1 MIFVQILL
9 IFALTACGGGH
20 EDNGANSI
28 PSIKVECSSA
38 DVADCS
44 ANTKVVYVG
53 IIENL
58 AMDCGATMH
67 GLSNAQRQLLF
78 TVSGQAVSTRSG
90 VYLIATINSWFNS
103 TGGSQDTLNE
113 GSYKVCSFVDFN
125 GNGQLDNTE
134 PVSSSQ
140 VSAGDS
146 QHTLAIWIAH

>member
-9 IFALTACGGGH
+9 FFAVSGCGGGH
-20 EDNGANSI
+20 ENNGANSI
-28 PSIKVECSSA
+28 PAVKVECSSSN
-38 DVADCS
+38 VGDCS
-44 ANTKVVYVG
+44 LNAKVVYVG

-67 GLSNAQRQLLF
+67 GLSNSQRQLLF

-90 VYLIATINSWFNS
+90 IYLMATVNSWSNS

-113 GSYKVCSFVDFN
+113 GSYGVCSFVDSN

-134 PVSSSQ
+134 PVASGQ

-146 QHTLAIWIAH
+146 NFTLSTWAAH